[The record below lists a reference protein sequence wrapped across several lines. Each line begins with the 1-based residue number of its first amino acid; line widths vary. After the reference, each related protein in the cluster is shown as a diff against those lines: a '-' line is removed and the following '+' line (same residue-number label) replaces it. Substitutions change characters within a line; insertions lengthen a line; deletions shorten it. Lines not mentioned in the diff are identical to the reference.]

1 MERLFPQLRQSSREF
16 ISFLNTKSLSQLVTK
31 PTHKHGKILDLFIT
45 SCVHKVQQ
53 IDVREPL
60 GSTCDHNMIE
70 ISLIT
75 NLNKTN
81 NKSRKLNYFAA
92 DYSKINTYLS
102 VVDWTSIL
110 NSSSDINSLYSSI
123 TDIIQESISR
133 YVPFCRSR
141 SRPKLPSHLRSLLN
155 KKKRLY
161 KSSKID
167 SSAKTAYK
175 VVENQYRKASK
186 EYVKQQE
193 EKVILSNNRNCLY
206 KFINK
211 KLGKTNQIPPLRSSN
226 NQLVIDSTEKAN
238 IFNSYF
244 ASIFHTD
251 NGSNPPLSMLTSNIE
266 EMPFFHI
273 TPNDVQIA
281 INSIKISASRT
292 PDNIPA
298 IYIKKA
304 AKHLIKP
311 LADFFNFSLCT
322 GQVPKLWKEAIV
334 VPIHKKGLK
343 NDPSNFR
350 PISLTSILCRILE
363 KIIHNKL
370 IHHLMQNKLISDAQH
385 GFLQRRSTLSQQVKL
400 LNTLTK
406 NYDHKSRLDMIYL
419 DFSKAFDRVS
429 HNKLVYIL
437 DHLKVNSKVI
447 TWITNYLSERSQR
460 TVVDDCFSTSK
471 PVNSGVPQ
479 GSVLG
484 PLLFILFVEDLLQ
497 KISTSCTST
506 TVFGFA
512 DDIKL
517 LGNNRNELQDALNI
531 IGNWT
536 KDWQQLI
543 QPAKSEH
550 ITFNH
555 NHNLSDQFKFNI
567 NGNNITKVHTV
578 KDLGILISDNLKW
591 TPYLN
596 QIKSKASRLCCL
608 ILRSFKT
615 NNLET
620 YKTAY
625 NTYIRPIMEYNTSI
639 WTPHLKSEIKLIESV
654 QQKFTKSVCKKLNL
668 SFNNYSERLNIMG
681 MESLECR
688 RVRFDLIL
696 LYKMYNNLIDV
707 NLDNFFQPSLVQ
719 NKYNLR
725 RHKCTLV
732 KPPIAKTATRYK
744 FFTYRIIN
752 LWNKLPEEVV
762 TSRSLN
768 LFKFRLQQIDLM
780 SMYEFALY

>member
-75 NLNKTN
+75 NLNRTN

-311 LADFFNFSLCT
+311 LADFFQFFTTYWASTKAMERSDCCAYSQK
-322 GQVPKLWKEAIV
+322 GFKE
-334 VPIHKKGLK
+334 
-343 NDPSNFR
+343 R
-350 PISLTSILCRILE
+350 PI
-363 KIIHNKL
+363 
-370 IHHLMQNKLISDAQH
+370 
-385 GFLQRRSTLSQQVKL
+385 
-400 LNTLTK
+400 
-406 NYDHKSRLDMIYL
+406 
-419 DFSKAFDRVS
+419 
-429 HNKLVYIL
+429 
-437 DHLKVNSKVI
+437 
-447 TWITNYLSERSQR
+447 
-460 TVVDDCFSTSK
+460 
-471 PVNSGVPQ
+471 
-479 GSVLG
+479 
-484 PLLFILFVEDLLQ
+484 
-497 KISTSCTST
+497 
-506 TVFGFA
+506 
-512 DDIKL
+512 
-517 LGNNRNELQDALNI
+517 
-531 IGNWT
+531 
-536 KDWQQLI
+536 
-543 QPAKSEH
+543 
-550 ITFNH
+550 
-555 NHNLSDQFKFNI
+555 QF
-567 NGNNITKVHTV
+567 
-578 KDLGILISDNLKW
+578 
-591 TPYLN
+591 
-596 QIKSKASRLCCL
+596 
-608 ILRSFKT
+608 
-615 NNLET
+615 
-620 YKTAY
+620 
-625 NTYIRPIMEYNTSI
+625 
-639 WTPHLKSEIKLIESV
+639 
-654 QQKFTKSVCKKLNL
+654 
-668 SFNNYSERLNIMG
+668 
-681 MESLECR
+681 
-688 RVRFDLIL
+688 
-696 LYKMYNNLIDV
+696 
-707 NLDNFFQPSLVQ
+707 
-719 NKYNLR
+719 
-725 RHKCTLV
+725 
-732 KPPIAKTATRYK
+732 
-744 FFTYRIIN
+744 
-752 LWNKLPEEVV
+752 
-762 TSRSLN
+762 
-768 LFKFRLQQIDLM
+768 
-780 SMYEFALY
+780 

>member
-1 MERLFPQLRQSSREF
+1 
-16 ISFLNTKSLSQLVTK
+16 
-31 PTHKHGKILDLFIT
+31 
-45 SCVHKVQQ
+45 
-53 IDVREPL
+53 
-60 GSTCDHNMIE
+60 
-70 ISLIT
+70 
-75 NLNKTN
+75 
-81 NKSRKLNYFAA
+81 
-92 DYSKINTYLS
+92 
-102 VVDWTSIL
+102 
-110 NSSSDINSLYSSI
+110 
-123 TDIIQESISR
+123 
-133 YVPFCRSR
+133 
-141 SRPKLPSHLRSLLN
+141 
-155 KKKRLY
+155 
-161 KSSKID
+161 
-167 SSAKTAYK
+167 
-175 VVENQYRKASK
+175 
-186 EYVKQQE
+186 
-193 EKVILSNNRNCLY
+193 
-206 KFINK
+206 
-211 KLGKTNQIPPLRSSN
+211 
-226 NQLVIDSTEKAN
+226 
-238 IFNSYF
+238 
-244 ASIFHTD
+244 
-251 NGSNPPLSMLTSNIE
+251 
-266 EMPFFHI
+266 
-273 TPNDVQIA
+273 
-281 INSIKISASRT
+281 
-292 PDNIPA
+292 
-298 IYIKKA
+298 
-304 AKHLIKP
+304 
-311 LADFFNFSLCT
+311 
-322 GQVPKLWKEAIV
+322 
-334 VPIHKKGLK
+334 
-343 NDPSNFR
+343 
-350 PISLTSILCRILE
+350 
-363 KIIHNKL
+363 
-370 IHHLMQNKLISDAQH
+370 
-385 GFLQRRSTLSQQVKL
+385 
-400 LNTLTK
+400 
-406 NYDHKSRLDMIYL
+406 MIYL

-620 YKTAY
+620 YKTDY

-707 NLDNFFQPSLVQ
+707 NLDNFFQPGLVQ